1 MDGGP
6 ALPHQ
11 SLLHSTRVGRQTGWR
26 GAEEAGVADLP
37 QRPQPQ
43 GQALMRREKPR
54 DSRERLT
61 LPLKLPA
68 AFVKLLNLPS

>member
-1 MDGGP
+1 MPARAQVSREGGT
-6 ALPHQ
+6 L
-11 SLLHSTRVGRQTGWR
+11 GETGQPPR
-26 GAEEAGVADLP
+26 AGTA
-37 QRPQPQ
+37 QPQ